1 MSSATV
7 MQSYRLKEQAV
18 FSKIPG
24 MFDLIYAKGE
34 AAEKIS
40 LEFPDASF
48 ALRIANSLFHHDR
61 ELSLIHQRAY
71 FAILNGEPIASV
83 RHRFNQEVSLYV
95 KEHNWDD

>member
-7 MQSYRLKEQAV
+7 MQSYRMKEQAV
-18 FSKIPG
+18 FSRIPG
-24 MFDLIYAKGE
+24 MFDLIHAEGE

-48 ALRIANSLFHHDR
+48 ALRIASSLFHHDR

-71 FAILNGEPIASV
+71 FAILNEEPIASV
-83 RHRFNQEVSLYV
+83 RQRFNKEVSRYV